1 MALTRKLLQ
10 SMGLTDEQV
19 SAIIENHSETVEG
32 LKAERDQH
40 KAAAEAAQN
49 AARERDDLRKQVEEL
64 QASGGD
70 AAKVRADFDA
80 YRQQVE
86 TEKANA
92 VKTAAVRKTLKDSG
106 VAREEFLELLLG
118 KVDLAKVELD
128 GDAVRDAAGLVD
140 PLKTAYAGCFASV
153 SEQGTTPQNPPSGGA
168 PAGRMTKEQ
177 IAKIENK
184 DERRAA
190 IAANLDLY
198 N

>member
-40 KAAAEAAQN
+40 KAAAEAAQSV
-49 AARERDDLRKQVEEL
+49 ARERDELRKQVEAL

-70 AAKVRADFDA
+70 AAKVQADFDA

-118 KVDLAKVELD
+118 KVDLSKVEME
-128 GDAVRDAAGLVD
+128 GEAIKDAAALVD
-140 PLKTAYAGCFASV
+140 PLKTSYAGCFATM
-153 SEQGTTPQNPPSGGA
+153 SEQGTREQNPPSGGGA
-168 PAGRMTKEQ
+168 RMTKEQ

>member
-40 KAAAEAAQN
+40 KAAAEAAQS
-49 AARERDDLRKQVEEL
+49 AARERDELRKQVEAL

-70 AAKVRADFDA
+70 AAKVQADFDA

-92 VKTAAVRKTLKDSG
+92 AKSAAVRKTLKDSG

-118 KVDLAKVELD
+118 KVDLSKVEME
-128 GDAVRDAAGLVD
+128 GEAIKDAAALVD
-140 PLKTAYAGCFASV
+140 PLKTSYSGCFAQ
-153 SEQGTTPQNPPSGGA
+153 ELTGGTPPIDP
-168 PAGRMTKEQ
+168 PAGG
-177 IAKIENK
+177 NK
-184 DERRAA
+184 TYTRDQLRQMSPAEINRNWDA
-190 IAANLDLY
+190 IKGNLASLK
-198 N
+198 